1 MGGRAVVSDDEEE
14 FEVQDDEREQE
25 EDAEDL
31 EDGDVGGGG
40 GGDGDGGGD
49 AEDDD
54 EDEGP
59 DEYEKDGFIVEDV
72 DEEDEEDPGEDRDD
86 DDEERHRKKKRK
98 KKDFQL
104 DEEDL
109 LLLEDANIP
118 VSRKADKKFKRL
130 KKARREVEVGHSGFS
145 DDDELIVSGKGGG
158 RGEEQVQHS
167 LFDDDGE
174 PIEDIR
180 DEYDDQPE
188 EEDVDNIDEDDMADF
203 IVEEEEV
210 DETGA
215 PVRRQKVKK
224 KKFGQATGVSSS
236 ALQEAQ
242 ELFGDVEELLNQ
254 RRENLERVRRFDE
267 TGERRIEDEFEPSLI
282 SDKYLTPQDEIIKEI
297 DIPERIQISEKST
310 GPPSTDVDAI
320 KAEATWIRK
329 QLESV
334 GVPVLVKLPTL
345 GEQEI
350 EELEDHIRNFLNF
363 THVQKLDL
371 PFISMYRK
379 EDIFSLLKDPETGG
393 DFDPDKPPQHHD
405 KPSLKWH
412 RVLWAVQD
420 LDTKWLLLQKRKSA
434 LLAYY
439 NKRFE
444 EESRRIYDETRL
456 SLNRQLFVSILHM
469 LEEAESEREVDDVD
483 LKFNLHFPPG
493 EAGVDEGQYKKPKRK
508 SLYGICNKA
517 GLWEVASKFGCS
529 SEQFGMQISL
539 ESTRVD
545 EPEDRKETPEE
556 VASNF
561 TCALFDTPQD
571 VLKGARHMAAVEI
584 SCEPRVKK
592 HFRSIYFDNV
602 VVSTCPTNDGKTVI
616 DAFHQ
621 FAGVKWLRNK
631 PFNKFDDA
639 QWLLIQKAEE
649 EKLLQ
654 VTIKLPEDILNK
666 LVNDSQEK
674 YLSCGVSKSAQLWNE
689 QRKLILEDSI
699 FNFILPALEKEARLL
714 LTSRSK
720 NRLLMEYGKR
730 LWDKVSVA
738 PYPRKDSDISS
749 SDEEVAPRVMA
760 CCWGP
765 GKPPITFVMLDS
777 FGEIVDVLEAG
788 SICLKPRNASD
799 TQRKNHDLQ
808 NLSRFMTEHQPE
820 VVVVGAVNLSCTKL
834 KEEIY
839 EMIFKIFEDNPRD
852 VGHDMDGLSVKYG
865 DESLPRLYEN
875 SHISTD
881 QFPSQRGIVKR
892 AVALGRYLQNPLAMV
907 ASLCGREKEILSWK
921 LNPSESFLDADE
933 KYVMVEQIMV
943 DITNQVGI
951 DLNLAA
957 NHEWLFSPLQFISGL
972 GPRKAASL
980 QRSLVRAGAIVSRKD
995 LLTSHGLGRKVF
1007 ISAAGFL
1014 RVRRS
1019 GLAISTNQF
1028 VDILDDTRI
1037 HPESYALA
1045 QEMAKDIYKAIIGD
1059 DNLDEDDVEMA
1070 IEHLRDKPSA
1080 LKSFSVEH
1088 YAGDTDRIFKLETL
1102 YGIKLE
1108 LMQGF
1113 QEWRNKYEDLNQ
1125 DEEFYLISGE
1135 TDDTLGEGRTVQATV
1150 RKVQPQ
1156 RAICSLESGLTG
1168 MLTREDYSDD
1178 RRDSDLTEKLREG
1191 DVLTCKVKSILKNR
1205 YQVFLTCREKDVRN
1219 NGHLNV
1225 ENLDPYY
1232 HEEQS
1237 SLEDEQE
1244 KARKAKELAAK
1255 RFKPRM
1261 IVHPRFQNITA
1272 DEAMKFLADKDP
1284 GESIIRPSSRGPSY
1298 LTLTLKIYDGVFAH
1312 KDIIEGGKDHKDIT
1326 SLLRIGKT
1334 LKIGEDIFEDLDEV
1348 MDRYIDP
1355 LVGHLKA
1362 MLNYRK
1368 FRKGTKAEVDEIL
1381 RNEKQETPNRIVYGF
1396 GISHEHPGTFIL
1408 TYIRSS
1414 TPHHEIVGLYPKGFK
1429 FRKRMFE
1436 NIDRLVAHF
1445 QRHIND
1451 PLHESLSIQSVAAM
1465 VPMRSPAPGGSSSGG
1480 WGGSGGGDGGWRGPS
1495 DRDHSSRGGR
1505 TGRNDYRNGGHPS
1518 GTPRPPYEGGHGR
1531 GRERASYSGSRDS
1544 GRSERPN
1551 SSYGG
1556 GSRWS
1561 SDNKEGNNNN
1571 NIISNSKWETFPG
1584 AKVHN
1589 APGEEAFPG
1598 GWGSGDWSAGGAAS
1612 GGDTANS
1619 SRGSVSKSSSKGW

>member
-31 EDGDVGGGG
+31 EDGDIGGGGG
-40 GGDGDGGGD
+40 GGDED
-49 AEDDD
+49 EDD
-54 EDEGP
+54 EEEEGP
-59 DEYEKDGFIVEDV
+59 DEYEKDDFIVEDV
-72 DEEDEEDPGEDRDD
+72 EDEDEDEPGEEDREDDD
-86 DDEERHRKKKRK
+86 DDERRKKKKRK

-104 DEEDL
+104 DEDDL
-109 LLLEDANIP
+109 QLLEDANIS
-118 VSRKADKKFKRL
+118 VSRKAASDKKFKRL
-130 KKARREVEVGHSGFS
+130 KKARGDAEGGHSGFS
-145 DDDELIVSGKGGG
+145 DEEEFTGSKKSGG
-158 RGEEQVQHS
+158 RGEEQIHRS

-174 PIEDIR
+174 AIEDIR
-180 DEYDDQPE
+180 EEYDDQPE
-188 EEDVDNIDEDDMADF
+188 EEDVDMADEDDMADF
-203 IVEEEEV
+203 IVEEEDV

-215 PVRRQKVKK
+215 PVRRRKVKK
-224 KKFGQATGVSSS
+224 KKYGQSTGVSSS
-236 ALQEAQ
+236 AIQEAQ
-242 ELFGDVEELLNQ
+242 EIFGDVEELLNQ
-254 RRENLERVRRFDE
+254 RRLNLDRSMIYDENSGRRL
-267 TGERRIEDEFEPSLI
+267 EDEFEPSILAKNKMRPEDELI
-282 SDKYLTPQDEIIKEI
+282 REI
-297 DIPERIQISEKST
+297 DIPERIQVSEKST
-310 GPPSTDVDAI
+310 GPPSTDVGAI

-329 QLESV
+329 QLESAV
-334 GVPVLVKLPTL
+334 VPVLVKMSAL

-363 THVQKLDL
+363 VHVQKLDL

-379 EDIFSLLKDPETGG
+379 EDIFSLLKDPEKGENFSRDG
-393 DFDPDKPPQHHD
+393 
-405 KPSLKWH
+405 LKWH
-412 RVLWAVQD
+412 KVLWAVRD
-420 LDTKWLLLQKRKSA
+420 LDTKWLLLQKRKTA

-456 SLNRQLFVSILHM
+456 SLNQQLFVSILHM

-483 LKFNLHFPPG
+483 AKFNLHFPSG
-493 EAGVDEGQYKKPKRK
+493 EAGVDEGRQKKPKRK
-508 SLYGICNKA
+508 SIYAICNKA

-561 TCALFDTPQD
+561 TCAMFDSPQS
-571 VLKGARHMAAVEI
+571 VLKAVEI

-602 VVSTCPTNDGKTVI
+602 TVSTCPTTDGNTVI

-631 PFNKFDDA
+631 PLNKFEDA

-654 VTIKLPEDILNK
+654 VTIKLPEEIHNK

-689 QRKLILEDSI
+689 QRKLILEDAI

-738 PYPRKDSDISS
+738 PYRRKEREMNSD
-749 SDEEVAPRVMA
+749 DEVAPRVMA

-765 GKPPITFVMLDS
+765 GKPANTFVMLDS

-788 SICLKPRNASD
+788 SISLKSHNAAD
-799 TQRKNHDLQ
+799 QQRKKHDQQ
-808 NLSRFMTEHQPE
+808 NLLRFMTEHQPE
-820 VVVVGAVNLSCTKL
+820 VVVLGAVNLSCTRL
-834 KEEIY
+834 KDDIY
-839 EMIFKIFEDNPRD
+839 EIVFKMVEENPRD
-852 VGHDMDGLSVKYG
+852 VGQDMDGLSVLYG

-875 SHISTD
+875 SQISSE
-881 QFPSQRGIVKR
+881 QIPGQRGIVKR

-907 ASLCGREKEILSWK
+907 ASLCGPELEVLSWK
-921 LNPSESFLDADE
+921 LNPLESFLNDDE
-933 KYVMVEQIMV
+933 KYGMVEQIMV
-943 DITNQVGI
+943 DVTNQVGI

-957 NHEWLFSPLQFISGL
+957 NHEWLFTPLQFISGL
-972 GPRKAASL
+972 GPCKAASL
-980 QRSLVRAGAIVSRKD
+980 QRSLVRAGAIVTRKD
-995 LLTSHGLGRKVF
+995 LLTNHGLGRKVF
-1007 ISAAGFL
+1007 ISSAGFL

-1019 GLAISTNQF
+1019 GLVVSSNQF
-1028 VDILDDTRI
+1028 VDVLDDTRI

-1045 QEMAKDIYKAIIGD
+1045 QEMAKDIYRAIIGD
-1059 DNLDEDDVEMA
+1059 DNLDDDDAIEMA
-1070 IEHLRDKPSA
+1070 IEHLRDKPVA
-1080 LKSFSVEH
+1080 LKSFNVDL
-1088 YAGDTDRIFKLETL
+1088 YARDTDRVSKIETL
-1102 YGIKLE
+1102 HAIKLE

-1113 QEWRNKYEDLNQ
+1113 QEWRKKYEELSQ
-1125 DEEFYLISGE
+1125 EEEFYLISGE
-1135 TDDTLGEGRTVQATV
+1135 TDDTLCEGRIVQATV
-1150 RKVQPQ
+1150 RRVQPQ
-1156 RAICSLESGLTG
+1156 RAICAMESGLTG
-1168 MLTREDYSDD
+1168 MLTRDEYSDD
-1178 RRDSDLTEKLREG
+1178 WRDDLTEKLHEG
-1191 DVLTCKVKSILKNR
+1191 DVLTCKIKSIQKNR
-1205 YQVFLTCREKDVRN
+1205 YQVFLTCREKDMRN
-1219 NGHLNV
+1219 NVQQNV
-1225 ENLDPYY
+1225 VIDPYY
-1232 HEEQS
+1232 HEDQS
-1237 SLEDEQE
+1237 SLQSEQE
-1244 KARKAKELAAK
+1244 KARKDKELAVK

-1272 DEAMKFLADKDP
+1272 DEAMKLLADKDP

-1334 LKIGEDIFEDLDEV
+1334 LKIGEDTFEDLDEV

-1362 MLNYRK
+1362 MLSYRK
-1368 FRKGTKAEVDEIL
+1368 FRTGTKAEVDEDL
-1381 RNEKQETPNRIVYGF
+1381 KTDKFKFPNMIAYCF

-1414 TPHHEIVGLYPKGFK
+1414 NPHHEYIGLYPKGFK

-1436 NIDRLVAHF
+1436 DINRLVAYF

-1451 PLHESLSIQSVAAM
+1451 PPVHESLSIQSVAAM
-1465 VPMRSPAPGGSSSGG
+1465 VPMRSPATGGFSSGR
-1480 WGGSGGGDGGWRGPS
+1480 GGSGGRDGGYRGSSS
-1495 DRDHSSRGGR
+1495 DRDHSSHGGR
-1505 TGRNDYRNGGHPS
+1505 SGRNDNRNSGRDGHPS
-1518 GTPRPPYEGGHGR
+1518 GAPRPYDA
-1531 GRERASYSGSRDS
+1531 GRERGARGRDHSDRRDS
-1544 GRSERPN
+1544 G
-1551 SSYGG
+1551 YG

-1561 SDNKEGNNNN
+1561 AENKEVNKN
-1571 NIISNSKWETFPG
+1571 WETFPG
-1584 AKVHN
+1584 AKVQN

-1598 GWGSGDWSAGGAAS
+1598 GWGGSSATAGGSSSGDGLWGGSSDVGGGGGDGGWGDTNNAS
-1612 GGDTANS
+1612 GGAGGNGGWDGDAPSTKA
-1619 SRGSVSKSSSKGW
+1619 SSKGW

>member
-1 MGGRAVVSDDEEE
+1 
-14 FEVQDDEREQE
+14 
-25 EDAEDL
+25 
-31 EDGDVGGGG
+31 
-40 GGDGDGGGD
+40 
-49 AEDDD
+49 
-54 EDEGP
+54 
-59 DEYEKDGFIVEDV
+59 
-72 DEEDEEDPGEDRDD
+72 
-86 DDEERHRKKKRK
+86 
-98 KKDFQL
+98 
-104 DEEDL
+104 
-109 LLLEDANIP
+109 
-118 VSRKADKKFKRL
+118 
-130 KKARREVEVGHSGFS
+130 
-145 DDDELIVSGKGGG
+145 
-158 RGEEQVQHS
+158 
-167 LFDDDGE
+167 
-174 PIEDIR
+174 
-180 DEYDDQPE
+180 
-188 EEDVDNIDEDDMADF
+188 
-203 IVEEEEV
+203 
-210 DETGA
+210 
-215 PVRRQKVKK
+215 
-224 KKFGQATGVSSS
+224 
-236 ALQEAQ
+236 
-242 ELFGDVEELLNQ
+242 
-254 RRENLERVRRFDE
+254 
-267 TGERRIEDEFEPSLI
+267 
-282 SDKYLTPQDEIIKEI
+282 
-297 DIPERIQISEKST
+297 
-310 GPPSTDVDAI
+310 
-320 KAEATWIRK
+320 
-329 QLESV
+329 
-334 GVPVLVKLPTL
+334 
-345 GEQEI
+345 
-350 EELEDHIRNFLNF
+350 
-363 THVQKLDL
+363 
-371 PFISMYRK
+371 
-379 EDIFSLLKDPETGG
+379 
-393 DFDPDKPPQHHD
+393 
-405 KPSLKWH
+405 
-412 RVLWAVQD
+412 
-420 LDTKWLLLQKRKSA
+420 
-434 LLAYY
+434 
-439 NKRFE
+439 
-444 EESRRIYDETRL
+444 
-456 SLNRQLFVSILHM
+456 
-469 LEEAESEREVDDVD
+469 
-483 LKFNLHFPPG
+483 
-493 EAGVDEGQYKKPKRK
+493 
-508 SLYGICNKA
+508 
-517 GLWEVASKFGCS
+517 
-529 SEQFGMQISL
+529 
-539 ESTRVD
+539 
-545 EPEDRKETPEE
+545 
-556 VASNF
+556 
-561 TCALFDTPQD
+561 
-571 VLKGARHMAAVEI
+571 
-584 SCEPRVKK
+584 
-592 HFRSIYFDNV
+592 
-602 VVSTCPTNDGKTVI
+602 
-616 DAFHQ
+616 
-621 FAGVKWLRNK
+621 
-631 PFNKFDDA
+631 
-639 QWLLIQKAEE
+639 
-649 EKLLQ
+649 
-654 VTIKLPEDILNK
+654 
-666 LVNDSQEK
+666 
-674 YLSCGVSKSAQLWNE
+674 
-689 QRKLILEDSI
+689 
-699 FNFILPALEKEARLL
+699 
-714 LTSRSK
+714 
-720 NRLLMEYGKR
+720 
-730 LWDKVSVA
+730 
-738 PYPRKDSDISS
+738 
-749 SDEEVAPRVMA
+749 
-760 CCWGP
+760 
-765 GKPPITFVMLDS
+765 
-777 FGEIVDVLEAG
+777 
-788 SICLKPRNASD
+788 
-799 TQRKNHDLQ
+799 
-808 NLSRFMTEHQPE
+808 
-820 VVVVGAVNLSCTKL
+820 
-834 KEEIY
+834 
-839 EMIFKIFEDNPRD
+839 
-852 VGHDMDGLSVKYG
+852 
-865 DESLPRLYEN
+865 
-875 SHISTD
+875 
-881 QFPSQRGIVKR
+881 
-892 AVALGRYLQNPLAMV
+892 MV

>member
-31 EDGDVGGGG
+31 EDADVGGDAGG
-40 GGDGDGGGD
+40 GGD
-49 AEDDD
+49 DD
-54 EDEGP
+54 EEEDEDEEGP
-59 DEYEKDGFIVEDV
+59 DEYEKDDFIVEDV
-72 DEEDEEDPGEDRDD
+72 DEEDEEEPGE

-104 DEEDL
+104 DEDDL
-109 LLLEDANIP
+109 MLLEDANIP

-130 KKARREVEVGHSGFS
+130 KKARGEAEAGHSGFS
-145 DDDELIVSGKGGG
+145 DEDEFIGSGRGG
-158 RGEEQVQHS
+158 RGEEQVQRS

-174 PIEDIR
+174 PIEDR
-180 DEYDDQPE
+180 DEYVDQPE
-188 EEDVDNIDEDDMADF
+188 EEDVDTIDEDDMADF
-203 IVEEEEV
+203 IVEEEEM

-224 KKFGQATGVSSS
+224 KKFGQATGVSST
-236 ALQEAQ
+236 ALQEAH
-242 ELFGDVEELLNQ
+242 EMFGDVEELLNQ
-254 RRENLERVRRFDE
+254 RRMNLERARRFDE
-267 TGERRIEDEFEPSLI
+267 TSERRLEEEFEPSVL
-282 SDKYLTPQDEIIKEI
+282 SDKYMTSEDEIIKEI

-329 QLESV
+329 QLESPV
-334 GVPVLVKLPTL
+334 TPVLVKLPKL

-350 EELEDHIRNFLNF
+350 EDLEDHIRNFLNF
-363 THVQKLDL
+363 VHVQKLDL

-379 EDIFSLLKDPETGG
+379 EDISSLLKDSEHVVKAT
-393 DFDPDKPPQHHD
+393 DDKPT
-405 KPSLKWH
+405 LKWH
-412 RVLWAVQD
+412 KMLWAVQD

-456 SLNRQLFVSILHM
+456 GLNRQLFVSILHM

-483 LKFNLHFPPG
+483 SKFNLHFPPG
-493 EAGVDEGQYKKPKRK
+493 EAGVDEGQFKKPKRK
-508 SLYGICNKA
+508 SIYGTCNKA

-561 TCALFDTPQD
+561 TCALFDTPQN
-571 VLKGARHMAAVEI
+571 VLRGARHMAAIEI

-602 VVSTCPTNDGKTVI
+602 VVSTRPTNDGKSVI

-631 PFNKFDDA
+631 PLSKFEDA

-654 VTIKLPEDILNK
+654 VTVKLPEDILNK

-674 YLSCGVSKSAQLWNE
+674 YLSCGVSRSAQLWNE
-689 QRKLILEDSI
+689 QRKLILEDAI
-699 FNFILPALEKEARLL
+699 FNFVLPALEKEARAL

-720 NRLLMEYGKR
+720 NRLLLEYGKR

-738 PYPRKDSDISS
+738 PYQRKGSEISS
-749 SDEEVAPRVMA
+749 DDEIAPRVMA

-765 GKPPITFVMLDS
+765 GKPANTFVMLDS

-788 SICLKPRNASD
+788 SISLKSHNAAD
-799 TQRKNHDLQ
+799 QMRKKHDQQ
-808 NLSRFMTEHQPE
+808 NLARFMTEHQPE
-820 VVVVGAVNLSCTKL
+820 VVVLGAVNLSCTRL
-834 KEEIY
+834 KDDIY
-839 EMIFKIFEDNPRD
+839 ETVFKMVEENPRD
-852 VGHDMDGLSVKYG
+852 MGHDMDGLSVLFG

-875 SHISTD
+875 SQISSE
-881 QFPSQRGIVKR
+881 QIPSQRGIVKR

-921 LNPSESFLDADE
+921 LNPLESFLDGDE
-933 KYVMVEQIMV
+933 KYDMVEQIMV
-943 DITNQVGI
+943 DVTNQVGI

-995 LLTSHGLGRKVF
+995 LLTNHGLGRKVF

-1080 LKSFSVEH
+1080 LKSFSVER
-1088 YAGDTDRIFKLETL
+1088 YAGDTERIYKLETL

-1113 QEWRNKYEDLNQ
+1113 QEWRNDFVDLNQ

-1135 TDDTLGEGRTVQATV
+1135 TDDTLGEGRIIQATV
-1150 RKVQPQ
+1150 RKVQPH

-1168 MLTREDYSDD
+1168 MLTKEDYSDD
-1178 RRDSDLTEKLREG
+1178 WRDSDLTEKLREG
-1191 DVLTCKVKSILKNR
+1191 DVLTCKVKSIVKNR
-1205 YQVFLTCREKDVRN
+1205 YQVFLTCKEKDMRN
-1219 NGHLNV
+1219 NRHPNV
-1225 ENLDPYY
+1225 EKLDPYY
-1232 HEEQS
+1232 HEEES
-1237 SLEDEQE
+1237 SLEDEKE

-1284 GESIIRPSSRGPSY
+1284 GESVIRPSLRGPSY

-1312 KDIIEGGKDHKDIT
+1312 KEISEGGKDHKDIT

-1334 LKIGEDIFEDLDEV
+1334 LKIDDDTFEDLDEV

-1368 FRKGTKAEVDEIL
+1368 FRKGTKAEVDDIL
-1381 RNEKQETPNRIVYGF
+1381 RIEKHDAPNRIAYCF
-1396 GISHEHPGTFIL
+1396 GISHEHPGTFII
-1408 TYIRSS
+1408 TCIQN
-1414 TPHHEIVGLYPKGFK
+1414 TNPHHELVGLYPKGFK
-1429 FRKRMFE
+1429 FRKRMFN
-1436 NIDRLVAHF
+1436 NIDRLVEYF
-1445 QRHIND
+1445 QKHIND

-1465 VPMRSPAPGGSSSGG
+1465 VPMRSPAPGGSSGG
-1480 WGGSGGGDGGWRGPS
+1480 WGGAGGGDGGWRGPS
-1495 DRDHSSRGGR
+1495 PRDHSSRGGR

-1518 GTPRPPYEGGHGR
+1518 GTPRPPYEAGR
-1531 GRERASYSGSRDS
+1531 GRERERERERPSYSSSRDGSRSDRPSS
-1544 GRSERPN
+1544 G
-1551 SSYGG
+1551 YGG

-1561 SDNKEGNNNN
+1561 ADNKEG
-1571 NIISNSKWETFPG
+1571 NSKWETFPG

-1598 GWGSGDWSAGGAAS
+1598 GWGGSS
-1612 GGDTANS
+1612 GGDAANS
-1619 SRGSVSKSSSKGW
+1619 SRGSGSKSSSKGW